1 MYMYMHVYMCRC
13 DASIHIRMYNYFS
26 TGSTFQSQ
34 VHVLDSLRY
43 ITVCVFCIP
52 LPVQIM
58 ATALRFFLTGDEVAE
73 ERETESSD
81 ESGTEALALRD
92 MVLSRQIIK
101 SGRKRERKVAR
112 AKAVLKVGTQHGQ
125 LYDAV
130 PTKFSMA
137 SR

>member
-1 MYMYMHVYMCRC
+1 M
-13 DASIHIRMYNYFS
+13 
-26 TGSTFQSQ
+26 
-34 VHVLDSLRY
+34 
-43 ITVCVFCIP
+43 
-52 LPVQIM
+52 
-58 ATALRFFLTGDEVAE
+58 AE

-130 PTKFSMA
+130 PHGVQMKKRDVGTGLLV
-137 SR
+137 